1 MQCGAGAAP
10 RQLDA
15 AGTGRK
21 SGSMDR
27 YNLAL
32 LLLAVAAIPL
42 FLVSIWLGLA
52 ALVGVY
58 GLLARLANRDLD
70 R

>member
-1 MQCGAGAAP
+1 MRGGCCAKAAGRNP
-10 RQLDA
+10 
-15 AGTGRK
+15 GTGRM

-42 FLVSIWLGLA
+42 SLVSIWLGLA
-52 ALVGVY
+52 ALVAVY
-58 GLLARLANRDLD
+58 GLLARLANRDFD
-70 R
+70 G